1 MRNVQISYDLF
12 KALLM
17 FLLVQEYDYEEDI
30 KKGLQEKLDAL
41 VRRELYSKSKTALTA
56 EEREKARIEYLDI
69 KGVPESFRW

>member
-1 MRNVQISYDLF
+1 MRHVQISYDLF

-17 FLLVQEYDYEEDI
+17 FHLVQEYDYEEDI
-30 KKGLQEKLDAL
+30 KKGLQEKLDAM